1 MNYYGQ
7 PNMQPGGEPNWQP
20 DGQNNGP
27 LPPQLYYP
35 YGDDAPPD
43 EKREIRRN
51 FNTIGAVLLTLYIL
65 TIVICMTGYIFFS
78 PDTVYN
84 EYGQAVYGLADM
96 VIGGCFP
103 AVIAMIVFAGYCAVT
118 RYNPKEL
125 FGTERLNGIQI
136 GKFVMMTLFFQQVS
150 MICTIIMSNGLYSM
164 GLEVSGLNYVF
175 EHKPSVYAADV
186 ISAVILAPIGEELIY
201 RGIVLRC
208 SAKVSQRFA
217 VFFSAFIFGIMHGNP
232 YQFVLGFLLGIPMA
246 IVTIRTGSLIPSII
260 CHMANNALAS
270 VPSIVEYFNEDA
282 AFAVNVITI
291 PVFLIVGLVVFV
303 SEAASGGLRLPPY
316 TEYHK
321 KRTFPILVTSWSMIV
336 ITVIYA
342 ADLIMSI
349 KPVEEIPEMI
359 EQTARLILRS

>member
-7 PNMQPGGEPNWQP
+7 PGGL
-20 DGQNNGP
+20 NNDP
-27 LPPQLYYP
+27 LPPQMYYP

-43 EKREIRRN
+43 EKRDIRRN
-51 FNTIGAVLLTLYIL
+51 FNAIGAVLLVLYIL
-65 TIVICMTGYIFFS
+65 TMVICMTAYIFFA
-78 PDTVYN
+78 PDTEYN

-96 VIGGCFP
+96 IIGGCFP
-103 AVIAMIVFAGYCAVT
+103 AVIAIAVFAGYCAVT
-118 RYNPKEL
+118 RYDPKEL
-125 FGTERLNGIQI
+125 FRTENLNGRQI

-150 MICTIIMSNGLYSM
+150 MICTIIMSNGLYSL

-201 RGIVLRC
+201 RGVVLRC
-208 SAKVSQRFA
+208 SAKISQRFA
-217 VFFSAFIFGIMHGNP
+217 IFFSAFIFGIMHGNP

-246 IVTIRTGSLIPSII
+246 IVTIKTGSLIPSII

-270 VPSIVEYFNEDA
+270 IPGVVEYFNEDA
-282 AFAVNVITI
+282 AFAVSVITI
-291 PVFLIVGLVVFV
+291 PVFLISGLVVFA

-316 TEYHK
+316 TAYHK
-321 KRTFPILVTSWSMIV
+321 KRTFPILVTSWSMILV
-336 ITVIYA
+336 TVIYI

-349 KPVEEIPEMI
+349 KPIEALPEMI
-359 EQTARLILRS
+359 EQTARLIMGS